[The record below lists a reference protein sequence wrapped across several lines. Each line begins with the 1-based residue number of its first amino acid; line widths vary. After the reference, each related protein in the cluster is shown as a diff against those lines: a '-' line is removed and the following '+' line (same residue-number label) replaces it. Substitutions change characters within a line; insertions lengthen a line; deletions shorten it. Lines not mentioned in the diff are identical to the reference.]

1 MLLPDCPFCALAM
14 EEKPLAGF
22 EGQLRQFVCPSCQ
35 SQLRQPLV
43 VQPKPVA
50 RPNPRGASDSPHLE
64 CQDCA
69 FGDLNCANCDDPLC
83 TTHVRTVDKY
93 ASHLSPELGQLI
105 LERYGSRI
113 YCPLCIKTV
122 IDRFA
127 HDLRQDRGK
136 SPRMFNWP
144 IVIGLLLI
152 FFLIILGLKNCDAAV
167 LLERGNQPEPAAT
180 AAP

>member
-1 MLLPDCPFCALAM
+1 M

-43 VQPKPVA
+43 IQPKPVVRA
-50 RPNPRGASDSPHLE
+50 GQRSDSPHLE
-64 CQDCA
+64 CAECA

-83 TTHVRTVDKY
+83 ATHVRSIEKY
-93 ASHLSPELGQLI
+93 ANHLPPELGRAM
-105 LERYGSRI
+105 LERYGGRL

-122 IDRFA
+122 IDRFSLELR
-127 HDLRQDRGK
+127 HDQNVR
-136 SPRMFNWP
+136 PRLFNWP
-144 IVIGLLLI
+144 IVIGLLVVFALI
-152 FFLIILGLKNCDAAV
+152 LLGLKSCDAAAV
-167 LLERGNQPEPAAT
+167 LERGKPVSSTT